1 MDNKFTRSANLLAK
15 EDTEILKIDTSL
27 FRSTN
32 LKDWFF
38 KIQDYKVG
46 WLKKIGIFD
55 VFFSSIYL
63 FHLEFNIK

>member
-15 EDTEILKIDTSL
+15 EDTEVLKIDTSL
-27 FRSTN
+27 FRSVN

-38 KIQDYKVG
+38 KIQDYKVS

-55 VFFSSIYL
+55 VYYIILYYIF
-63 FHLEFNIK
+63 